1 MRSVIRPR
9 SRLIWLR
16 PVSLNG
22 LTGRIATSG
31 AIRFQLRRLGI
42 SLDAGSAMREVAT
55 FQSESIDCCLRKPA
69 PRFDL
74 LIRSHHCTDN
84 RLGRLRILFGDE
96 VDRANGR
103 TAL

>member
-1 MRSVIRPR
+1 MRSVIRPKVEADLA
-9 SRLIWLR
+9 SASIAER
-16 PVSLNG
+16 P
-22 LTGRIATSG
+22 TGRTATSG

-55 FQSESIDCCLRKPA
+55 FQSESIDRCLRKPA

-74 LIRSHHCTDN
+74 LIRTHHCTDN